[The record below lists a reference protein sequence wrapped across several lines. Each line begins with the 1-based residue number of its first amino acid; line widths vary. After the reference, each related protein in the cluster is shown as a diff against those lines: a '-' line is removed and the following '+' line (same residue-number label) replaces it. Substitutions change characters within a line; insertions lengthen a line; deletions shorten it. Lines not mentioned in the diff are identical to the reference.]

1 MDRTGSI
8 PARLRALPPA
18 RLDALLGALV
28 LVDGVLEVLLISRL
42 HGIGELALGFAV
54 AACVAVAVA
63 LRRRVPVLAVAI
75 GWSAML
81 AADQVGPDLVDNVAG
96 PYFANMF
103 VTFTAGY
110 VLEGRRL
117 WTAAAIASAISL
129 LSTVADDYAN
139 EAGDFV
145 FAVGLGVGGPLL
157 LGQLLRNRTRLNQA
171 LHDKAVRVE
180 GERARETEAA
190 ALEERTRIAGELHDV
205 VAHALS
211 AMTVQGGAAARRARP
226 GPRARGVR
234 ARRVDRPRGAHRAAP
249 AARRAAQGGRG
260 PRAGAAAQPRPRRR
274 PRTARG
280 GVRAADA
287 AAHRGRAAPA
297 ARRRGPDRLPARAG
311 GARRGARRRRRGRGR
326 GRDPLSRR
334 GRAGRGRRR
343 RLAARPAAARHE
355 RARRRLRRR
364 ADGRPGARRRL
375 AGRGAA
381 AAGSGPM
388 TARLRGMSA
397 LAGDSLLALA
407 IALVGVFESLSLED
421 SAGPLWAN
429 LAGVLVISATVAAR
443 RVVPFAA
450 ACAWLAAVL
459 GMIAAGCVPSQ
470 LSTPFVSLFLL
481 PYAAGGRLELRPALA
496 SIAMIWAGVA
506 SVFVTDPT
514 R

>member
-28 LVDGVLEVLLISRL
+28 LADGVLEVLLISRL

-117 WTAAAIASAISL
+117 WTAAAVASAISL

-145 FAVGLGVGGPLL
+145 FAVGGPLL

-211 AMTVQGGAAARRARP
+211 AMTVQAGAARRLAE
-226 GPRARGVR
+226 
-234 ARRVDRPRGAHRAAP
+234 
-249 AARRAAQGGRG
+249 
-260 PRAGAAAQPRPRRR
+260 
-274 PRTARG
+274 
-280 GVRAADA
+280 
-287 AAHRGRAAPA
+287 
-297 ARRRGPDRLPARAG
+297 
-311 GARRGARRRRRGRGR
+311 
-326 GRDPLSRR
+326 RDP
-334 GRAGRGRRR
+334 
-343 RLAARPAAARHE
+343 
-355 RARRRLRRR
+355 
-364 ADGRPGARRRL
+364 
-375 AGRGAA
+375 
-381 AAGSGPM
+381 
-388 TARLRGMSA
+388 
-397 LAGDSLLALA
+397 
-407 IALVGVFESLSLED
+407 
-421 SAGPLWAN
+421 
-429 LAGVLVISATVAAR
+429 
-443 RVVPFAA
+443 
-450 ACAWLAAVL
+450 
-459 GMIAAGCVPSQ
+459 
-470 LSTPFVSLFLL
+470 
-481 PYAAGGRLELRPALA
+481 
-496 SIAMIWAGVA
+496 
-506 SVFVTDPT
+506 
-514 R
+514 

>member
-28 LVDGVLEVLLISRL
+28 LADGVLEVLLISRL

-81 AADQVGPDLVDNVAG
+81 AADQVGPDLVDSVAG

-211 AMTVQGGAAARRARP
+211 AMTVQAGAARRLAERDPDRAREAFALAPQPSLAHVGDLVRRAAASGLPTRLHTEGERRPLPAGVDLTAYRLVQEALGAARDGGAAGAAEVAIRYRDEDVLVEVADDGSPHDRQLL
-226 GPRARGVR
+226 GMRE
-234 ARRVDRPRGAHRAAP
+234 RVAVYGGELTADPAP
-249 AARRAAQGGRG
+249 A
-260 PRAGAAAQPRPRRR
+260 
-274 PRTARG
+274 
-280 GVRAADA
+280 
-287 AAHRGRAAPA
+287 
-297 ARRRGPDRLPARAG
+297 
-311 GARRGARRRRRGRGR
+311 
-326 GRDPLSRR
+326 
-334 GRAGRGRRR
+334 
-343 RLAARPAAARHE
+343 
-355 RARRRLRRR
+355 
-364 ADGRPGARRRL
+364 
-375 AGRGAA
+375 
-381 AAGSGPM
+381 
-388 TARLRGMSA
+388 
-397 LAGDSLLALA
+397 
-407 IALVGVFESLSLED
+407 
-421 SAGPLWAN
+421 
-429 LAGVLVISATVAAR
+429 
-443 RVVPFAA
+443 
-450 ACAWLAAVL
+450 
-459 GMIAAGCVPSQ
+459 
-470 LSTPFVSLFLL
+470 
-481 PYAAGGRLELRPALA
+481 
-496 SIAMIWAGVA
+496 
-506 SVFVTDPT
+506 
-514 R
+514 

>member
-211 AMTVQGGAAARRARP
+211 AMTVQAGAARRLAEREP
-226 GPRARGVR
+226 
-234 ARRVDRPRGAHRAAP
+234 
-249 AARRAAQGGRG
+249 
-260 PRAGAAAQPRPRRR
+260 AGAASAFAAVEHTGREALTELRRLLGVLRKEDEELALAPQPSLAHVDGLAQRATAAGLPVALTVAGAPRSLPAGVDL
-274 PRTARG
+274 TAYR
-280 GVRAADA
+280 VVQEAL
-287 AAHRGRAAPA
+287 GRA
-297 ARRRGPDRLPARAG
+297 RNG
-311 GARRGARRRRRGRGR
+311 GSA
-326 GRDPLSRR
+326 
-334 GRAGRGRRR
+334 GRADVIVTYG
-343 RLAARPAAARHE
+343 AAEVAIEVHDDGGT
-355 RARRRLRRR
+355 
-364 ADGRPGARRRL
+364 DGRALLGMRERVTVYGGEL
-375 AGRGAA
+375 STAA
-381 AAGSGPM
+381 LDGGGWRV
-388 TARLRGMSA
+388 TARLP
-397 LAGDSLLALA
+397 
-407 IALVGVFESLSLED
+407 VE
-421 SAGPLWAN
+421 P
-429 LAGVLVISATVAAR
+429 AA
-443 RVVPFAA
+443 
-450 ACAWLAAVL
+450 
-459 GMIAAGCVPSQ
+459 
-470 LSTPFVSLFLL
+470 
-481 PYAAGGRLELRPALA
+481 
-496 SIAMIWAGVA
+496 
-506 SVFVTDPT
+506 
-514 R
+514 

>member
-211 AMTVQGGAAARRARP
+211 AMTVQAGAARRLAERDPDRAREAFALAESTGREALTELRRLLGVLRKEDEDLALAPQPSLAHVGDLVRRAAASGLPTRLHTEGERRPLPAGVDLTAYRLVQEALGAARDGGAAGAAEVAIRYRDEDVLVEVADDGSPHDRQLL
-226 GPRARGVR
+226 GMSE
-234 ARRVDRPRGAHRAAP
+234 RVAVYGGELTADPAP
-249 AARRAAQGGRG
+249 AGGWR
-260 PRAGAAAQPRPRRR
+260 
-274 PRTARG
+274 
-280 GVRAADA
+280 
-287 AAHRGRAAPA
+287 
-297 ARRRGPDRLPARAG
+297 
-311 GARRGARRRRRGRGR
+311 
-326 GRDPLSRR
+326 
-334 GRAGRGRRR
+334 
-343 RLAARPAAARHE
+343 
-355 RARRRLRRR
+355 
-364 ADGRPGARRRL
+364 
-375 AGRGAA
+375 
-381 AAGSGPM
+381 
-388 TARLRGMSA
+388 
-397 LAGDSLLALA
+397 
-407 IALVGVFESLSLED
+407 
-421 SAGPLWAN
+421 
-429 LAGVLVISATVAAR
+429 VAAR
-443 RVVPFAA
+443 LP
-450 ACAWLAAVL
+450 L
-459 GMIAAGCVPSQ
+459 GAD
-470 LSTPFVSLFLL
+470 
-481 PYAAGGRLELRPALA
+481 R
-496 SIAMIWAGVA
+496 
-506 SVFVTDPT
+506 
-514 R
+514 